1 MRFSLVSA
9 AALLAAA
16 GAVNAGTLVTT
27 STQTIFSSTYSVHV
41 YRVATDLSSQGLSP
55 AAGRVE
61 PEGMTFFNG
70 NLYVASDGTTAE
82 SNGYL
87 AVYPGGSLS
96 TAGGPV
102 RYSITNGVGANAAF
116 GPEGITVNTRG
127 SGYGSFGTG
136 SAPRFV
142 GVDSVVSPVSGRW
155 LGAMNSSTGV
165 VEDGYNDATSS
176 SANNYDDIAFVPG
189 ATAAS
194 DRFVVIDAAGTQP
207 TLRSFNA
214 AFTAASGPTVDA
226 SPTRTLPFGAKGL
239 TFIPAADAALLSN
252 AATTDCL
259 LVAISPDASNAQAN
273 NFLVLYDAQTL
284 APVASMGASPFTAGL
299 FGNIES
305 LAYDPAT
312 RQLFIGDENSASS
325 QIAVFTVPAPG
336 AASLLVGAGLL
347 AARRR
352 RR

>member
-16 GAVNAGTLVTT
+16 GAVNAGTLLTT
-27 STQTIFSSTYSVHV
+27 TTQTIFSSTYSVSV

-70 NLYVASDGTTAE
+70 NLYVASDGTAAE

-87 AVYPGGSLS
+87 AVYPGGNLS
-96 TAGGPV
+96 TASAPV
-102 RYSITNGVGANAAF
+102 RYTITNTAGSNAGF

-127 SGYGSFGTG
+127 SGYGSFSG

-142 GVDSVVSPVSGRW
+142 GVDNVTAPVSARW
-155 LGAMNSSTGV
+155 LGAMNSATGV
-165 VEDGYNDATSS
+165 VEDGYNDATNAN
-176 SANNYDDIAFVPG
+176 ANNYDDIVFVPG
-189 ATAAS
+189 ASAAS
-194 DRFVVIDAAGTQP
+194 DRFVVIDSAGTQP
-207 TLRSFNA
+207 TLRTFGTS
-214 AFTAASGPTVDA
+214 FTAASGPTVDA

-239 TFIPAADAALLSN
+239 TFIPAADAALLSS

-259 LVAISPDASNAQAN
+259 LVAISPDAPNGQAN
-273 NFLVLYDAQTL
+273 NFLVLYNAQTL

-312 RQLFIGDENSASS
+312 RQLFIGDENSTSS

-336 AASLLVGAGLL
+336 AASLLAGAGLL